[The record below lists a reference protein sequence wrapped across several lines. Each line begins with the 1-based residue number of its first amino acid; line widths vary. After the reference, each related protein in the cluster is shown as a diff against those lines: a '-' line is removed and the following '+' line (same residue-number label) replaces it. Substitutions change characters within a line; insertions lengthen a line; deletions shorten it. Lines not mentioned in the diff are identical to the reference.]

1 MFALV
6 SVLPLAAQTEAND
19 TAQFVVVYDYECRT
33 QDRKGEDVTDKMQVA
48 VPVQPNHQLAK
59 VQSTRLFVTFAS
71 PRRDGGCGI
80 QAG

>member
-6 SVLPLAAQTEAND
+6 SVHPLAAQTEAND

-48 VPVQPNHQLAK
+48 VPL
-59 VQSTRLFVTFAS
+59 
-71 PRRDGGCGI
+71 
-80 QAG
+80 